1 MIQKHDHV
9 YLELLN
15 EIITLFVNENEWIAV
30 VRYSFVYFFP
40 PFIVYDFDKRRNMV
54 LNKSDYLVILQHCI

>member
-30 VRYSFVYFFP
+30 VRYSFVYFFSLLL
-40 PFIVYDFDKRRNMV
+40 FM
-54 LNKSDYLVILQHCI
+54 ILIKEEILS

>member
-30 VRYSFVYFFP
+30 VRYSFVYFFF

>member
-30 VRYSFVYFFP
+30 VRYSFVYFFFL
-40 PFIVYDFDKRRNMV
+40 FIVYDFDKRRNMV

>member
-40 PFIVYDFDKRRNMV
+40 LLLFM
-54 LNKSDYLVILQHCI
+54 ILIKEEIWS

>member
-30 VRYSFVYFFP
+30 VHYSFVYFFS